1 MPAFEKSKQP
11 ERKTE
16 KKRELKPGDE
26 VKVLTFGQKG
36 ALLEKTGEKEWN
48 VQIGILKMKVKEKD
62 LEFLKSAPEPKKK
75 KQSPP

>member
-1 MPAFEKSKQP
+1 MPAFEKSKRP

-36 ALLEKTGEKEWN
+36 RRLRKPARKNGTS
-48 VQIGILKMKVKEKD
+48 
-62 LEFLKSAPEPKKK
+62 KSASSK
-75 KQSPP
+75 